1 MGKLRFTPEQR
12 QVIDAR
18 NCTTLVSAAA
28 GSGKTAVLVQRIIEK
43 LTAKEN
49 PQDMNRLLVVTYTNA
64 AAAEMRERIGKR
76 LNECLATVE
85 YADNTHLQKQVLL
98 LRNAS
103 IMTIHGFC
111 LSLLREF
118 FYELDLDPGF
128 RIAEEAEL
136 TLLRADV
143 MEELLEDRYE
153 AGEELF
159 LRLTECIGSGKTD
172 EGLVK
177 HIENFYRFAQSAPFP
192 ESWLKNAKDM
202 LERQK
207 NATALSEEEPCACL
221 LMERVGTILAD
232 CERLRQRAAAI
243 CEGPEGPYTYLDALE
258 ADGELL
264 GTLRAKKSYKELSE
278 AFSELSFQAL
288 SRKKC
293 ETTEEKKDQVKAL
306 RGTYKDILTKLKK
319 DYFFAEPGQLAEDM
333 AAMAPLLQVLVGLC
347 AEYGARFAK
356 KKTERGLVDFNDLE
370 HLAVR
375 LLVEETED
383 GLRPTETAKLLRG
396 RYDEIM
402 IDECQDSNEIQDL
415 LLWSISGEEEGRP
428 NRFMVGDVKQ
438 SIYKFRMAKP
448 ELFMKKYEEYSDY
461 KEGECYCKIVLGKN
475 FRSRRAVVNAVNDV
489 FSCLMQKSFGG
500 IAYDDAAKLYLGA
513 AYPWDREEEAKER
526 QVYTAE
532 LLLTELEAEGEGEE
546 EEVTDRIAREA
557 MTVGGRIQSLIDSGL
572 PIYDGEEVAENGET
586 RPKFHPV
593 EYRDITVLFRAVS
606 GYAEPFVEVFTEL
619 GIPAIVEKQSGYFSA
634 QEVAVVLNALRIID
648 NPLQDIPLVS
658 VLRSELVGMTEEEL
672 AVVRIAGKAEEKEY
686 RSSFYGAI
694 NRFLMTVGEEQDAP
708 GTPEDGTAVGKQPVS
723 HGLVSDEL
731 LPVVR
736 EAERKLLRFTEQ
748 LSELQELSVYA
759 GVPEVLDRLYDMTS
773 YPAFVR
779 VKPGGERRAE
789 NLAMLTEKAKKF
801 EESSYSGIFD
811 FVRYIERLI
820 KYDTDTGEAQ
830 IVSGENAVRLM
841 SIHKSK
847 GLEAPVVIVAGLSK
861 KFNRTDV
868 HAGLVLHPE
877 LGIGTDFRDEVLRVK
892 APTLFK
898 KVIAGQ
904 LNYEM
909 LSEELR
915 ILYVALTRAKEKL
928 ILSATVES
936 ERAFYEGLEMND
948 SGSGTASYSEL
959 LAANSY
965 LDFLKLS
972 LSHCLET
979 GSIMPVR
986 TEQSEARAEET
997 VRRKEAER
1005 AEREQRYAQLSAAST
1020 DTVYHEGLAAEL
1032 RNREAYRYPYPLCK
1046 GKTKLSVSELKKAAY
1061 ADEEQEELFPETVPE
1076 KTVPRF
1082 MQEIKEEG
1090 VSGSERGTL
1099 YHRIMECMDFCKEY
1113 TSEEQIR
1120 GEMQELI
1127 EQGRIRNDALSLV
1140 APQKILR
1147 FFTSNLGRRMQKA
1160 ARDGLLKKEQP
1171 FVIGL
1176 PYKEVYK
1183 NEEADPAELVMVQ
1196 GIIDAYFEENGVLVL
1211 VDYKTDSVKED
1222 VREVLTTRY
1231 RTQLEY
1237 YERALCQMTGK
1248 TVRERMI
1255 YAFTN
1260 GEAFAVE

>member
-1 MGKLRFTPEQR
+1 MSKLRFTPEQR

-18 NCTTLVSAAA
+18 GCTTLVSAAA

-43 LTAKEN
+43 LTDKDT
-49 PQDMNRLLVVTYTNA
+49 PQDINRLLVVTYTNA

-76 LNECLATVE
+76 LNECLATEE
-85 YADNTHLQKQVLL
+85 YAGNTHLQKQVLL

-153 AGEELF
+153 EGAELF
-159 LRLTECIGSGKTD
+159 LRLTECIGSGKND
-172 EGLVK
+172 DGLVR

-192 ESWLKNAKDM
+192 ESWLARAEEA

-207 NATALSEEEPCACL
+207 NATVLSEEEPCMGL
-221 LMERVGTILAD
+221 LTERIKTILTD
-232 CERLRQRAAAI
+232 CEQLRKKAVAV
-243 CEGPEGPYTYLDALE
+243 CEGPEGTYTYLE
-258 ADGELL
+258 AMDSDGELL
-264 GTLRAKKSYKELSE
+264 DTLRSKETYGALSE
-278 AFSELSFQAL
+278 AFGELSFQAL

-293 ETTEEKKDQVKAL
+293 DTTEEKKEQVKEL
-306 RGTYKDILTKLKK
+306 RGRYKDLLAKIKK
-319 DYFFAEPGQLAEDM
+319 DYFFTDGEQMAQDM

-347 AEYGARFAK
+347 AEYGERYAK
-356 KKTERGLVDFNDLE
+356 KKAERGLVDFNDLE

-375 LLVEETED
+375 LLVEETKD
-383 GLRPTETAKLLRG
+383 GYRPTETARLLRN
-396 RYDEIM
+396 RFDELM

-415 LLWSISGEEEGRP
+415 LLWSISGEEDGHP

-448 ELFMKKYEEYSDY
+448 ELFMKKYEEYSEEGDY
-461 KEGECYCKIVLGKN
+461 RKIVLGKN
-475 FRSRRAVVNAVNDV
+475 FRSRQAVVDAVNDV
-489 FSCLMQKSFGG
+489 FSCLMTKSFGG

-513 AYPWDREEEAKER
+513 SYPWDNEEDAQER
-526 QVYTAE
+526 AAYTAE
-532 LLLTELEAEGEGEE
+532 LLLTELQAEEAEDEGL
-546 EEVTDRIAREA
+546 DRVAKEA
-557 MTVGGRIQSLIDSGL
+557 MTVGARIQSLIDSGM
-572 PIYDGEEVAENGET
+572 PIYDGEETGDDGVT

-606 GYAEPFVEVFTEL
+606 GYAEPFTEVFTEFN
-619 GIPAIVEKQSGYFSA
+619 IPAVVEKQSGYFSA
-634 QEVAVVLNALRIID
+634 REVAVVLNALRVID

-658 VLRSELVGMTEEEL
+658 VLRSEMVGMTEEEL
-672 AVVRIAGKAEEKEY
+672 AVVRIIVKAEEKEY
-686 RSSFYGAI
+686 RSAFYDAVKLFLEITEASESVGDGRKAEGAHGDGRI
-694 NRFLMTVGEEQDAP
+694 PEELRRTVNSA
-708 GTPEDGTAVGKQPVS
+708 
-723 HGLVSDEL
+723 
-731 LPVVR
+731 R
-736 EAERKLLRFTEQ
+736 EKLLYFTEQ
-748 LSELQELSVYA
+748 LQNLQALSVYA
-759 GVPEVLDRLYDMTS
+759 GVPEVLEALYETTD

-779 VKPGGERRAE
+779 VMPGGERRTE
-789 NLAMLTEKAKKF
+789 NLSMLVEKAKKF

-861 KFNRTDV
+861 KFNRMDV

-877 LGIGTDFRDEVLRVK
+877 LGIGMDFRDEVLRVK

-928 ILSATVES
+928 ILSAAVES
-936 ERAFYEGLEMND
+936 EDEFYAALDMTSEGGE
-948 SGSGTASYSEL
+948 TASYSDL
-959 LAANSY
+959 LSANSY
-965 LDFLKLS
+965 LDFLKIPLGK
-972 LSHCLET
+972 CLRR
-979 GSIMPVR
+979 GSILGVR
-986 TEQSEARAEET
+986 KEQTEAEAEET
-997 VRRKEAER
+997 VLKKEAER
-1005 AEREQRYAQLSAAST
+1005 AERQRWYEGLSAT
-1020 DTVYHEGLAAEL
+1020 DTDKVYHEELAAEL
-1032 RNREAYRYPYPLCK
+1032 SARENYEYPYSLCK
-1046 GKTKLSVSELKKAAY
+1046 GKMKLSVSELKKAAY
-1061 ADEEQEELFPETVPE
+1061 ADEVQEELFPEVLPE

-1082 MQEIKEEG
+1082 MQEVREEG
-1090 VSGSERGTL
+1090 ISGSERGTL
-1099 YHRIMECMDFCKEY
+1099 YHRIMECLDFCKEY
-1113 TSEEQIR
+1113 KDEADVFA
-1120 GEMQELI
+1120 EMEALMAK
-1127 EQGRIRNDALSLV
+1127 GRIRKDAAALV
-1140 APQKILR
+1140 APGKIVQ
-1147 FFTSNLGRRMQKA
+1147 FFRTELGSRMQAA
-1160 ARDGLLKKEQP
+1160 ARKGTLKKEQP

-1176 PYKEVYK
+1176 PYSEVYK
-1183 NEEADPAELVMVQ
+1183 TEEADSSELVMVQ
-1196 GIIDAYFEENGVLVL
+1196 GIIDACFEEDGELIL
-1211 VDYKTDSVKED
+1211 VDYKTDFVRENVKEA
-1222 VREVLTTRY
+1222 LTKRY
-1231 RTQLEY
+1231 KTQLEY
-1237 YERALCQMTGK
+1237 YEQALCQMTGK
-1248 TVRERMI
+1248 RVKERMI
-1255 YAFTN
+1255 YAFTD
-1260 GEAFAVE
+1260 GEAFSVE

>member
-49 PQDMNRLLVVTYTNA
+49 PQDIHRLLVVTYTNA

-76 LNECLATVE
+76 LTECLATE
-85 YADNTHLQKQVLL
+85 EHAGNAHLQKQVLL

-153 AGEELF
+153 AGEEQF

-192 ESWLKNAKDM
+192 ESWLNRAKEA
-202 LERQK
+202 LERQRR
-207 NATALSEEEPCACL
+207 ATTLSEEEPYVEL
-221 LMERVGTILAD
+221 LKERVRTILDD
-232 CERLRQRAAAI
+232 CERLRKKAVAV
-243 CEGPEGPYTYLDALE
+243 CEGPEGPYPYLEALE
-258 ADGELL
+258 SDGELL
-264 GTLRAKKSYKELSE
+264 GMLRSKESYNELAE
-278 AFSELSFQAL
+278 GFSELSFQAL
-288 SRKKC
+288 SRKKW
-293 ETTEEKKDQVKAL
+293 ETTEEKKEQVKQL
-306 RGTYKDILTKLKK
+306 RGTYKEMLTKLKK
-319 DYFFAEPGQLAEDM
+319 DYFFAEPEQMAEDM
-333 AAMAPLLQVLVGLC
+333 AAMAPLLQELVDLC
-347 AEYGARFAK
+347 AEYGERYAK
-356 KKTERGLVDFNDLE
+356 KKAERGLVDFNDLE

-375 LLVEETED
+375 LLVKETDD
-383 GLRPTETAKLLRG
+383 GFCPTQTARLLCDRF
-396 RYDEIM
+396 DEIM

-415 LLWSISGEEEGRP
+415 LLWSISGEETGRP

-448 ELFMKKYEEYSDY
+448 ELFMKKYEEYSAYQED
-461 KEGECYCKIVLGKN
+461 EAYCKIVLGKN
-475 FRSRRAVVNAVNDV
+475 FRSRRAVVDAVNDV
-489 FSCLMQKSFGG
+489 FSCLMVKEFGG

-513 AYPWDREEEAKER
+513 NYPWDDEEVPEKR
-526 QVYTAE
+526 QAYTAE
-532 LLLTELEAEGEGEE
+532 LLLTELESEE
-546 EEVTDRIAREA
+546 EDEEVTDRIMKEA
-557 MTVGGRIQSLIDSGL
+557 MTVGARIRELIDSGL
-572 PIYDGEEVAENGET
+572 PIYDGEEIGENGEPV
-586 RPKFHPV
+586 PKFHPV
-593 EYRDITVLFRAVS
+593 EYRDITVLFRALS
-606 GYAEPFVEVFTEL
+606 GYAEPFTEMFTEL

-658 VLRSELVGMTEEEL
+658 VLRSEMVGMTEEEL
-672 AVVRIAGKAEEKEY
+672 ALVRIVAKADEKEY
-686 RSSFYGAI
+686 RSSFYEAVG
-694 NRFLMTVGEEQDAP
+694 RFLETGNEETDA
-708 GTPEDGTAVGKQPVS
+708 
-723 HGLVSDEL
+723 
-731 LPVVR
+731 R
-736 EAERKLLRFTEQ
+736 RKLLRFKCQ
-748 LSELQELSVYA
+748 LAELQELAVYA
-759 GVPEVLDRLYDMTS
+759 GVPEVLERLYELTS

-789 NLAMLTEKAKKF
+789 NLSMLTEKAKKF

-830 IVSGENAVRLM
+830 IVSGENAVRFM

-847 GLEAPVVIVAGLSK
+847 GLEAPVVIVAGLAK
-861 KFNRTDV
+861 KFNRMDV

-877 LGIGTDFRDEVLRVK
+877 LGVGTDFRDEVLRIK
-892 APTLFK
+892 APTLVK

-928 ILSATVES
+928 ILSAAVES
-936 ERAFYEGLEMND
+936 EEDFYEKVSQFSAD
-948 SGSGTASYSEL
+948 DTVASYSEL

-965 LDFLKLS
+965 LDFLKIP
-972 LSHCLET
+972 LSHCMET
-979 GSIMPVR
+979 GSIQPFRKER
-986 TEQSEARAEET
+986 TESLSEET
-997 VRRKEAER
+997 VRKKEAER
-1005 AEREQRYAQLSAAST
+1005 AKRSVWYERLAGAGT
-1020 DTVYHEGLAAEL
+1020 DTVYHEELAEEFSK
-1032 RNREAYRYPYPLCK
+1032 REEYRYPYPLCK

-1061 ADEEQEELFPETVPE
+1061 ADEEQEELFPEVLPE
-1076 KTVPRF
+1076 KTIPKF
-1082 MQEIKEEG
+1082 MQEVKEQG

-1099 YHRIMECMDFCKEY
+1099 YHRMMECLDFCKEY
-1113 TSEEQIR
+1113 TSEEDVR
-1120 GEMQELI
+1120 GEMQRLI
-1127 EQGRIRNDALSLV
+1127 EAGRIRTDALSLV
-1140 APQKILR
+1140 APQKILH
-1147 FFTSNLGRRMQKA
+1147 FFMSDLGRRMQTA
-1160 ARDGLLKKEQP
+1160 AKEGTLRKEQP

-1183 NEEADPAELVMVQ
+1183 DDPEADPEELVMVQ
-1196 GIIDAYFEENGVLVL
+1196 GIIDAYFEEHGALVL
-1211 VDYKTDSVKED
+1211 VDYKTDSVKENVKD
-1222 VREVLTTRY
+1222 VLTKRY
-1231 RTQLEY
+1231 RTQLVY
-1237 YERALCQMTGK
+1237 YEQALCQITGK
-1248 TVRERMI
+1248 QVTERMI
-1255 YAFTN
+1255 YAFKN

>member
-43 LTAKEN
+43 LTAKEH
-49 PQDMNRLLVVTYTNA
+49 PQEIHRLLVVTYTNA

-76 LNECLATVE
+76 LTECLATEE
-85 YADNTHLQKQVLL
+85 YADNAHLQKQVLL

-177 HIENFYRFAQSAPFP
+177 HIENFYKFAQSAPFP
-192 ESWLKNAKDM
+192 ESWLNRAKEA

-207 NATALSEEEPCACL
+207 NATALSEEEPYVGIL
-221 LMERVGTILAD
+221 KERVRTILND
-232 CERLRQRAAAI
+232 CERLRKEAVAV
-243 CEGPEGPYTYLDALE
+243 CEGPDGPYPYLEALE
-258 ADGELL
+258 SDGELL
-264 GTLRAKKSYKELSE
+264 DILRAKESYKELAE
-278 AFSELSFQAL
+278 GFSELSFQAL
-288 SRKKC
+288 SRKKW
-293 ETTEEKKDQVKAL
+293 ETTEEKKEQVKQL
-306 RGTYKDILTKLKK
+306 RGTYKELLTKLKK
-319 DYFFAEPGQLAEDM
+319 DYFFSEPEQLAEDM
-333 AAMAPLLQVLVGLC
+333 AAMAPLLQELVDLC
-347 AEYGARFAK
+347 AEYGERYARK
-356 KKTERGLVDFNDLE
+356 KAERGLVDFNDLE

-375 LLVEETED
+375 LLVEETDE
-383 GLRPTETAKLLRG
+383 GFRPTQTAGILRE
-396 RYDEIM
+396 RFDEIM

-415 LLWSISGEEEGRP
+415 LLWSISGEETGTP

-448 ELFMKKYEEYSDY
+448 ELFMKKYEEYSAYQED
-461 KEGECYCKIVLGKN
+461 EAYCKIVLGKN
-475 FRSRRAVVNAVNDV
+475 FRSRRAVVEAVNDV
-489 FSCLMQKSFGG
+489 FSCLMVKEFGG

-513 AYPWDREEEAKER
+513 NYPWDDEEVPEKR
-526 QVYTAE
+526 QAYTAE
-532 LLLTELEAEGEGEE
+532 LLLTELESEE
-546 EEVTDRIAREA
+546 EDEEVTDRIMKEA
-557 MTVGGRIQSLIDSGL
+557 MTVGARIRELIDSGL
-572 PIYDGEEVAENGET
+572 PIYDGEETGENGET
-586 RPKFHPV
+586 VPKFHPV
-593 EYRDITVLFRAVS
+593 EYRDITVLFRALS
-606 GYAEPFVEVFTEL
+606 GYAEPFTEMFTEL

-658 VLRSELVGMTEEEL
+658 VLRSEMVGMTEEEL
-672 AVVRIAGKAEEKEY
+672 ALVRIASKAGEKEY
-686 RSSFYGAI
+686 RSSFYEAVG
-694 NRFLMTVGEEQDAP
+694 RFLETGNEETDA
-708 GTPEDGTAVGKQPVS
+708 
-723 HGLVSDEL
+723 
-731 LPVVR
+731 R
-736 EAERKLLRFTEQ
+736 RKLLRFTEQ
-748 LSELQELSVYA
+748 LTELQGLAVYA
-759 GVPEVLDRLYDMTS
+759 GVPEVLERLYELTS

-789 NLAMLTEKAKKF
+789 NLSMLTEKAKKF

-830 IVSGENAVRLM
+830 IVSGENAVRFM

-847 GLEAPVVIVAGLSK
+847 GLEAPVVIVAGLAK
-861 KFNRTDV
+861 KFNRMDV

-877 LGIGTDFRDEVLRVK
+877 LGVGTDFRDEVLRIK
-892 APTLFK
+892 APTLVK

-928 ILSATVES
+928 ILSAAVES
-936 ERAFYEGLEMND
+936 EDAFYEEVARYGKD
-948 SGSGTASYSEL
+948 KGVASYSEL

-965 LDFLKLS
+965 LDFLKLP
-972 LSHCLET
+972 LSGCMKA
-979 GSIMPVR
+979 GSIQPVPK
-986 TEQSEARAEET
+986 EQLVTLSGET
-997 VRRKEAER
+997 VAKKEAER
-1005 AEREQRYAQLSAAST
+1005 AKRRAGYESLSETGT
-1020 DTVYHEGLAAEL
+1020 DAVYHPGLAEEFCK
-1032 RNREAYRYPYPLCK
+1032 REDYQYPYPLCK

-1061 ADEEQEELFPETVPE
+1061 ADEEQEELFPEVLPE
-1076 KTVPRF
+1076 KTVPKF
-1082 MQEIKEEG
+1082 MQEVKEQG

-1099 YHRIMECMDFCKEY
+1099 YHRVMECLDFCKEY
-1113 TSEEQIR
+1113 TSEEEVC
-1120 GEMQELI
+1120 GELQRLI
-1127 EQGRIRNDALSLV
+1127 EAGRIRKDALSLV
-1140 APQKILR
+1140 APQKLLR
-1147 FFTSNLGRRMQKA
+1147 FFKSELGQRMQTA
-1160 ARDGLLKKEQP
+1160 AKEGTLRKEQP

-1176 PYKEVYK
+1176 PYKEVYRD
-1183 NEEADPAELVMVQ
+1183 EPDADPEELVMVQ
-1196 GIIDAYFEENGVLVL
+1196 GIIDAYFEENEALVL
-1211 VDYKTDSVKED
+1211 VDYKTDSVKEN
-1222 VREVLTTRY
+1222 VKEVLTKRY
-1231 RTQLEY
+1231 RTQLQY
-1237 YERALCQMTGK
+1237 YEQALCQITGK
-1248 TVRERMI
+1248 TVTERMI

>member
-1 MGKLRFTPEQR
+1 MSKLRFTPEQR
-12 QVIDAR
+12 QVIEAR

-43 LTAKEN
+43 LTDKDT
-49 PQDMNRLLVVTYTNA
+49 PQDINRLLVVTYTNA

-76 LNECLATVE
+76 LAECLATEE
-85 YADNTHLQKQVLL
+85 YAGNTHLQKQVLL

-118 FYELDLDPGF
+118 FYELELDPGF

-153 AGEELF
+153 EGEELF

-172 EGLVK
+172 DGLVK
-177 HIENFYRFAQSAPFP
+177 HIENLYKFAQSAPFP
-192 ESWLKNAKDM
+192 ESWLKNAEEL

-207 NATALSEEEPCACL
+207 QAVTFSEDEPCIRL
-221 LMERVGTILAD
+221 LKERVKTMLTD
-232 CERLRQRAAAI
+232 CENLRKQAVAI
-243 CEGPEGPYTYLDALE
+243 CEEKEGPYTYLEALE
-258 ADGELL
+258 SDGELL
-264 GTLRAKKSYKELSE
+264 GTLLSGETYRELWE
-278 AFSELSFQAL
+278 AFTELSFQAL

-293 ETTEEKKDQVKAL
+293 ETTEEKKEQVKAL
-306 RGTYKDILTKLKK
+306 RAAYKDILGKLKK
-319 DYFFAEPGQLAEDM
+319 DYFFAEPEQMAEDM
-333 AAMAPLLQVLVGLC
+333 AAMALLLQVLVGLC
-347 AEYGARFAK
+347 TEYGARYAK
-356 KKTERGLVDFNDLE
+356 KKSERGLVDFNDLE
-370 HLAVR
+370 HLTVR
-375 LLVEETED
+375 LLVEETKE
-383 GLRPTETAKLLRG
+383 GFRPTETARLLRG
-396 RYDEIM
+396 RYDELM

-415 LLWSISGEEEGRP
+415 LLWSISGEEDGRP

-448 ELFMKKYEEYSDY
+448 ELFMKKYEEYEDYSSD
-461 KEGECYCKIVLGKN
+461 GAYCKIVLGKN
-475 FRSRRAVVNAVNDV
+475 FRSRRAVVDAVNDV
-489 FSCLMQKSFGG
+489 FSGLMQKRFGG
-500 IAYDDAAKLYLGA
+500 IEYDDAAKLYLGA
-513 AYPWDREEEAKER
+513 SYPWDAEEETQRREA
-526 QVYTAE
+526 YTAE
-532 LLLTELEAEGEGEE
+532 LLLTELRDEE
-546 EEVTDRIAREA
+546 EEDEGLDRIAKEA
-557 MTVGGRIQSLIDSGL
+557 MTVGARIQNLIDSKL
-572 PIYDGEEVAENGET
+572 PIYDGEETGEDGEK

-593 EYRDITVLFRAVS
+593 EYKDITVLFRALS
-606 GYAEPFVEVFTEL
+606 GYAEPFTEVFTEL
-619 GIPAIVEKQSGYFSA
+619 GIPAVVEKQTGYFSA

-658 VLRSELVGMTEEEL
+658 VLRSEMVGMTEEEL
-672 AVVRIAGKAEEKEY
+672 ALVRIAAKTEEKEY
-686 RSSFYGAI
+686 RKSFY
-694 NRFLMTVGEEQDAP
+694 E
-708 GTPEDGTAVGKQPVS
+708 AVGLFLEMTEEKQ
-723 HGLVSDEL
+723 E
-731 LPVVR
+731 
-736 EAERKLLRFTEQ
+736 EASVAEARRKLLRFTAQ
-748 LSELQELSVYA
+748 RKELQALSAYA
-759 GVPEVLDRLYDMTS
+759 GVPEVLERLYELTS
-773 YPAFVR
+773 YPSFVR
-779 VKPGGERRAE
+779 VKPGGERRFE

-861 KFNRTDV
+861 KFNRMDV

-877 LGIGTDFRDEVLRVK
+877 LGIGMDFRDEVLRVK

-928 ILSATVES
+928 ILSATVDEEAS
-936 ERAFYEGLEMND
+936 FYEKLTEKSTGND
-948 SGSGTASYSEL
+948 IAGYSEL
-959 LAANSY
+959 LGANTY

-972 LSHCLET
+972 LGKCLET
-979 GSIMPVR
+979 GSIKGVR
-986 TEQSEARAEET
+986 REQRENRAEEA
-997 VRRKEAER
+997 VLKKEAER
-1005 AEREQRYAQLSAAST
+1005 MEREERYHRLITAGT
-1020 DTVYHEGLAAEL
+1020 DTVYDEGLAEEL
-1032 RNREAYRYPYPLCK
+1032 AAREAYRYPYPLCK

-1061 ADEEQEELFPETVPE
+1061 ADEEQEELFPEVLPE
-1076 KTVPRF
+1076 RTVPRF
-1082 MQEIKEEG
+1082 MQETKEER

-1099 YHRIMECMDFCKEY
+1099 YHRIMECLDFCKEY
-1113 TSEEQIR
+1113 STEEDVLSAM
-1120 GEMQELI
+1120 EELVAK
-1127 EQGRIRNDALSLV
+1127 GRIRKDAVTLV
-1140 APQKILR
+1140 APGKILQ
-1147 FFTSNLGRRMQKA
+1147 FFQSELGGRMQA
-1160 ARDGLLKKEQP
+1160 AERSGTLKKEQP

-1176 PYKEVYK
+1176 PYSEVYK
-1183 NEEADPAELVMVQ
+1183 TEEADPSELVMVQ
-1196 GIIDAYFEENGVLVL
+1196 GIIDACFEADGELVL
-1211 VDYKTDSVKED
+1211 VDYKTDSVPENVK
-1222 VREVLTTRY
+1222 EVLTKRY
-1231 RTQLEY
+1231 KTQLDY
-1237 YERALCQMTGK
+1237 YAQALCQMTGK
-1248 TVRERMI
+1248 TVKERMI

>member
-1 MGKLRFTPEQR
+1 MSKLRFTPEQR
-12 QVIDAR
+12 QVIEAR

-43 LTAKEN
+43 LTAKDA
-49 PQDMNRLLVVTYTNA
+49 PQDINRLLVVTFTNA

-76 LNECLATVE
+76 LAECLATEE
-85 YADNTHLQKQVLL
+85 YAGNTHLQKQVLL

-153 AGEELF
+153 KGEEQF

-172 EGLVK
+172 DGLVK
-177 HIENFYRFAQSAPFP
+177 HIENLYKFAQSAPFP
-192 ESWLKNAKDM
+192 ESWLQKATDT

-207 NATALSEEEPCACL
+207 NATILSESEPCVHL
-221 LMERVGTILAD
+221 LTERVKTILGD
-232 CERLRQRAAAI
+232 CEKIRRKAVEI
-243 CEGPEGPYTYLDALE
+243 CEEKEGPYMYLEALD

-264 GTLRAKKSYKELSE
+264 TTLLNKNTYNELREGLSG
-278 AFSELSFQAL
+278 LSFQAL

-293 ETTEEKKDQVKAL
+293 ETTEEKKDLVKAL
-306 RGTYKDILTKLKK
+306 RKRYKDILEKLRK
-319 DYFFAEPGQLAEDM
+319 DYFFTTPEQMAEDM
-333 AAMAPLLQVLVGLC
+333 AAMAPLLQGLVELC
-347 AEYGARFAK
+347 GEYGARYAR

-375 LLVEETED
+375 LLVEETEN
-383 GLRPTETAKLLRG
+383 GFRPTETAKLLRS

-415 LLWSISGEEEGRP
+415 LSWSISGEEDGRP

-448 ELFMKKYEEYSDY
+448 ELFMDKYDKYGEY
-461 KEGECYCKIVLGKN
+461 KEGAEYCKIVLGKN
-475 FRSRRAVVNAVNDV
+475 FRSRRAVVEAVNDV
-489 FSCLMQKSFGG
+489 FSGLMQKSFGG
-500 IAYDDAAKLYLGA
+500 IEYDDAAKLYLGA
-513 AYPWDREEEAKER
+513 SYPWDDEATGKGEA
-526 QVYTAE
+526 YTAE
-532 LLLTELEAEGEGEE
+532 LMLTELSEEGEE
-546 EEVTDRIAREA
+546 EEGIDRIAREA
-557 MTVGGRIQSLIDSGL
+557 MAVGTRIRSLIDSGL
-572 PIYDGEEVAENGET
+572 PIYDGEETGEDGEK
-586 RPKFHPV
+586 RPKCHPV
-593 EYRDITVLFRAVS
+593 EYKDITVLFRALS
-606 GYAEPFVEVFTEL
+606 GYAEPFTEVFAEL

-658 VLRSELVGMTEEEL
+658 VLRSEMVGMTEEEL
-672 AVVRIAGKAEEKEY
+672 ALVRIAAKKEEKEY
-686 RSSFYGAI
+686 RKSFYEAAGL
-694 NRFLMTVGEEQDAP
+694 FLEASEEERDA
-708 GTPEDGTAVGKQPVS
+708 E
-723 HGLVSDEL
+723 E
-731 LPVVR
+731 VVQAR
-736 EAERKLLRFTEQ
+736 RKLLRFTAQ
-748 LSELQELSVYA
+748 LKELQALSVYA
-759 GVPEVLDRLYDMTS
+759 GVPEVLERLYKLTS
-773 YPAFVR
+773 YPDFVR
-779 VKPGGERRAE
+779 VKPGGERRFE

-861 KFNRTDV
+861 KFNRMDV

-877 LGIGTDFRDEVLRVK
+877 YGVATDFRDEVLRVK

-915 ILYVALTRAKEKL
+915 ILYVALTRAREKL
-928 ILSATVES
+928 ILSATVKS
-936 ERAFYEGLEMND
+936 EEEFFEDLGNNITNGEN
-948 SGSGTASYSEL
+948 ASYSEL
-959 LAANSY
+959 YGANTY
-965 LDFLKLS
+965 LDFIKLS
-972 LSHCLET
+972 LGRCLEK
-979 GSIMPVR
+979 GSITVVCKDRTTVQTEDMVR
-986 TEQSEARAEET
+986 QKESER
-997 VRRKEAER
+997 VKR
-1005 AEREQRYAQLSAAST
+1005 AERYQRMIETET
-1020 DTVYHEGLAAEL
+1020 DTVYDEGLAEEL
-1032 RNREAYRYPYPLCK
+1032 LNRENYRYPYPLCK

-1061 ADEEQEELFPETVPE
+1061 QDEEQEELFPEILPE

-1082 MQEIKEEG
+1082 MQGIKEEG

-1113 TSEEQIR
+1113 KTEEDVSSELE
-1120 GEMQELI
+1120 ELI
-1127 EQGRIRNDALSLV
+1127 AKGRIRKDATELV
-1140 APQKILR
+1140 APQKLLR
-1147 FFTSNLGRRMQKA
+1147 FFQSDLGGRMQAA
-1160 ARDGLLKKEQP
+1160 ARQGMLKKEQP
-1171 FVIGL
+1171 FVIGI
-1176 PYKEVYK
+1176 PYDEVYPG
-1183 NEEADPAELVMVQ
+1183 EDAETEELVMVQ
-1196 GIIDAYFEENGVLVL
+1196 GIIDAYFEENGELVL
-1211 VDYKTDSVKED
+1211 VDYKTDSVQENVK
-1222 VREVLTTRY
+1222 EVLTKRY
-1231 RTQLEY
+1231 RTQLIY
-1237 YERALCQMTGK
+1237 YERGLCQITGK
-1248 TVRERMI
+1248 KVKERMI

-1260 GEAFAVE
+1260 GEAFSVK

>member
-1 MGKLRFTPEQR
+1 MSKLRFTPEQR
-12 QVIDAR
+12 QVIEAR

-43 LTAKEN
+43 LTDKDT
-49 PQDMNRLLVVTYTNA
+49 PQDINRLLVVTYTNA

-76 LNECLATVE
+76 LNECLATEE
-85 YADNTHLQKQVLL
+85 YSANTHLQKQVLL

-103 IMTIHGFC
+103 ITTIHSFC
-111 LSLLREF
+111 LGLVREF

-153 AGEELF
+153 KGEELF

-172 EGLVK
+172 DGLVK
-177 HIENFYRFAQSAPFP
+177 HIENFYKFAQSAPFP
-192 ESWLKNAKDM
+192 ESWLQNAEEL
-202 LERQK
+202 LEEQK
-207 NATALSEEEPCACL
+207 NADTLSEDSPCMKL
-221 LMERVGTILAD
+221 LMERVKTLLAD
-232 CERLRQRAAAI
+232 CEEMRKKAVTV
-243 CEGPEGPYTYLDALE
+243 CEGKEGPSVYLDALDS
-258 ADGELL
+258 DGELL
-264 GTLRAKKSYKELSE
+264 ATLLSKNTYNELWNG
-278 AFSELSFQAL
+278 FSELSFQRL
-288 SRKKC
+288 SGKKC
-293 ETTEEKKDQVKAL
+293 DTTEEKKKLVKAL
-306 RGTYKDILTKLKK
+306 RGTYKELLGKLKK
-319 DYFFAEPGQLAEDM
+319 DYFFAAPAQMAEDM

-347 AEYGARFAK
+347 TEYGERYAK

-375 LLVEETED
+375 LLVEETDAGFEA
-383 GLRPTETAKLLRG
+383 TETARLLRN

-415 LLWSISGEEEGRP
+415 LLWSISGEEDGRP

-448 ELFMKKYEEYSDY
+448 ELFMDKYEKYGEY
-461 KEGECYCKIVLGKN
+461 KEGEEYCKIVLAKN
-475 FRSRRAVVNAVNDV
+475 FRSRRAVVDAVNDV
-489 FSCLMQKSFGG
+489 FSCLMQKRFGG

-513 AYPWDREEEAKER
+513 SYPWDDEEPEKREA
-526 QVYTAE
+526 YTAE
-532 LLLTELEAEGEGEE
+532 LLLTELQTEEDEE
-546 EEVTDRIAREA
+546 EGIDRIAKEA
-557 MTVGGRIQSLIDSGL
+557 MTVAGRIQSLIDSKL
-572 PIYDGEEVAENGET
+572 PIYDGEEIGEDGEKH
-586 RPKFHPV
+586 PKFHPV
-593 EYRDITVLFRAVS
+593 EYKDITVLFRALS
-606 GYAEPFVEVFTEL
+606 GYAEPFTEVFTEF
-619 GIPAIVEKQSGYFSA
+619 GIPAVVEKQSGYFSA

-658 VLRSELVGMTEEEL
+658 VLRSEMVGMTEEEL
-672 AVVRIAGKAEEKEY
+672 AMVRIVAKQAQEEY
-686 RSSFYGAI
+686 RSSYYEAI
-694 NRFLMTVGEEQDAP
+694 RLFLEST
-708 GTPEDGTAVGKQPVS
+708 EDTAEFDKM
-723 HGLVSDEL
+723 
-731 LPVVR
+731 R
-736 EAERKLLRFTEQ
+736 RKLLRFMTD
-748 LSELQELSVYA
+748 LKELQALSVYA
-759 GVPEVLDRLYDMTS
+759 GVPEVLERLYEVTS

-779 VKPGGERRAE
+779 VKPGGERRFE

-861 KFNRTDV
+861 KFNRMDV

-877 LGIGTDFRDEVLRVK
+877 YGVGMDFRDEVLRVK
-892 APTLFK
+892 APTLYK

-928 ILSATVES
+928 ILSGTVKS
-936 ERAFYEGLEMND
+936 EEDFFAELGKNTVD
-948 SGSGTASYSEL
+948 SVAGYSDL
-959 LAANSY
+959 LGANSY
-965 LDFLKLS
+965 LDFLMLP
-972 LSHCLET
+972 LTDCLEK
-979 GSIMPVR
+979 GSIRCVQKEQTDAQ
-986 TEQSEARAEET
+986 TEDA
-997 VRRKEAER
+997 VLKKEAEHV
-1005 AEREQRYAQLSAAST
+1005 ERQERYQQLLEAQIN
-1020 DTVYHEGLAAEL
+1020 TVYDEGLAEEL
-1032 RNREAYRYPYPLCK
+1032 TARETYRYPYPLCK

-1061 ADEEQEELFPETVPE
+1061 ADEEQEELFPEVLPE

-1082 MQEIKEEG
+1082 MQEVKEEG

-1099 YHRIMECMDFCKEY
+1099 YHRIMECLDFCKEY
-1113 TSEEQIR
+1113 KDEADVLSE
-1120 GEMQELI
+1120 MDALI
-1127 EQGRIRNDALSLV
+1127 AKGRIRKDAVQLV
-1140 APQKILR
+1140 APQKILQ
-1147 FFTSNLGRRMQKA
+1147 FFRSGLGERMQAA
-1160 ARDGLLKKEQP
+1160 ARCGTLKKEQP
-1171 FVIGL
+1171 FVIGI
-1176 PYKEVYK
+1176 PYSMVYK
-1183 NEEADPAELVMVQ
+1183 GEEADADEPVMVQ
-1196 GIIDAYFEENGVLVL
+1196 GIIDACFEEDGALVL
-1211 VDYKTDSVKED
+1211 VDYKTDSVAENVK
-1222 VREVLTTRY
+1222 EVLTKRY
-1231 RTQLEY
+1231 RTQLLY
-1237 YERALCQMTGK
+1237 YEQALCQVTGK
-1248 TVRERMI
+1248 GVKEKMI